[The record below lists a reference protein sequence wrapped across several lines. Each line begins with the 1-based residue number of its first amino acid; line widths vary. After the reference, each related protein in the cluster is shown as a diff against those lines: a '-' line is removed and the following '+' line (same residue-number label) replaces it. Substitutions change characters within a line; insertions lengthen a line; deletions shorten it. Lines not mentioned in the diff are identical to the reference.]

1 MIRFDDFYLSFL
13 QRTFVEKSTSAT
25 LCKKHVRIFP
35 RQCLLTRIQTIYL
48 KRPQLVFCI
57 VMPERWDTDCLCPLP
72 HLSSNAWVVRNLKAR
87 LFVQLSRAFSSVN
100 KTKVLKCKFTWQSTM
115 LPFSP
120 TGNNYLYGHTQL
132 LNKANV
138 IITVILHGCVGTCQ
152 FSHTCLERNMR
163 LLPVKAIRALE
174 GQLRFQETRLL
185 ICFHSFQIT
194 VV

>member
-1 MIRFDDFYLSFL
+1 MLESFL
-13 QRTFVEKSTSAT
+13 GND
-25 LCKKHVRIFP
+25 
-35 RQCLLTRIQTIYL
+35 LLTRIQTIYL

-72 HLSSNAWVVRNLKAR
+72 HFPVMHGLYEISKHVCL
-87 LFVQLSRAFSSVN
+87 LQLSRAFSSVN
-100 KTKVLKCKFTWQSTM
+100 KTKVLKCKFTWQSIM
-115 LPFSP
+115 LPFSG

-174 GQLRFQETRLL
+174 GQLCFQETRLL
-185 ICFHSFQIT
+185 IWFHSFQIT
-194 VV
+194 AV

>member
-1 MIRFDDFYLSFL
+1 MQKACENLS
-13 QRTFVEKSTSAT
+13 SAIPFNT
-25 LCKKHVRIFP
+25 HTDNLLKKTTASVLYCNAWKMGHW
-35 RQCLLTRIQTIYL
+35 LL
-48 KRPQLVFCI
+48 
-57 VMPERWDTDCLCPLP
+57 MPPP
-72 HLSSNAWVVRNLKAR
+72 PLSSNAWVVWNLKAS
-87 LFVQLSRAFSSVN
+87 LFVELSRAFSSVN

-174 GQLRFQETRLL
+174 GQLCFQETRLL
-185 ICFHSFQIT
+185 IWFHSFQIT